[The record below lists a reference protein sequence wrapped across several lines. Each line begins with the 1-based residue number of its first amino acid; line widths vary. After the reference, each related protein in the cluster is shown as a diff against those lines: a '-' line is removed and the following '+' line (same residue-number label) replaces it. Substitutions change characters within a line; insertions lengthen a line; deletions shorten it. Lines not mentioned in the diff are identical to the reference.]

1 MTSPVTTPGTP
12 APDSAPDSTLAPV
25 CPNCGSALHLEH
37 DGALDAWACPQHH
50 GLGFT
55 LSEAY
60 SRMDEA
66 EIHTIWQQARAGDA
80 GTLACPICSARMV
93 AVSVAPT
100 SEAATTI
107 ALDVCLADEFIWFD
121 AGELDEVPVD
131 TNAPAPDPAEDA
143 QLEEITEQFGDSLSA
158 EWSER
163 DSETMRD
170 HLIHR
175 LGTPNTNA

>member
-1 MTSPVTTPGTP
+1 MTSPVTTST
-12 APDSAPDSTLAPV
+12 DSATSAPV
-25 CPNCGSALHLEH
+25 CPNCASALQLEH
-37 DGALDAWACPQHH
+37 DGELDAWACPNHH

-66 EIHTIWQQARAGDA
+66 EIHAIWQQARAGDA
-80 GTLACPICSARMV
+80 GARACPICSARMV
-93 AVSVAPT
+93 SVSVAP
-100 SEAATTI
+100 AADATETTI

-121 AGELDEVPVD
+121 AGELDEIPAD
-131 TNAPAPDPAEDA
+131 TNTPEPNPEEEARI
-143 QLEEITEQFGDSLSA
+143 EEISEEFGQSLSS

-163 DSETMRD
+163 DRETLRD

-175 LGTPNTNA
+175 LGKPDTGA